1 MILTNCLCPVEV
13 ECNCGTLSFD
23 YYNSEATSVLEVGEL
38 VASGECELDGYVID
52 WYVDSTAY
60 TNPASIGTK
69 VGDYIYEKT
78 GVKINTRK
86 IQTFTLYPT
95 TGVCKNFF
103 PGNTQFIHGL

>member
-52 WYVDSTAY
+52 WYVDSEL
-60 TNPASIGTK
+60 
-69 VGDYIYEKT
+69 V
-78 GVKINTRK
+78 
-86 IQTFTLYPT
+86 LT
-95 TGVCKNFF
+95 TGVGDD
-103 PGNTQFIHGL
+103 PDIQAYHPLQEMRPYQL